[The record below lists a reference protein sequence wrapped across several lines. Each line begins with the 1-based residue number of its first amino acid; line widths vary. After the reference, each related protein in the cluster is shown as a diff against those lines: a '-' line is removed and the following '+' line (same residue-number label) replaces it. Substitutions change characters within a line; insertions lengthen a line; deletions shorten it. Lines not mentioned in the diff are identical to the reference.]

1 MADLG
6 KDLNDFLRWLNDFL
20 KVFFY
25 NIEYK
30 TIIDNDNLQTQDGFK
45 LLLQAFVFQ
54 VCSTNFRLVNW
65 FPSKELHKH

>member
-1 MADLG
+1 MVDLG

-30 TIIDNDNLQTQDGFK
+30 TIIDNDNL
-45 LLLQAFVFQ
+45 
-54 VCSTNFRLVNW
+54 
-65 FPSKELHKH
+65 